1 MEVELMR
8 YMLMRKADPITEAG
22 ELPGQGV
29 LEAMADYNH
38 RMLEAGVF
46 VTGDGLRP
54 SREGC
59 RIERRDGQVRVTH
72 GPFAET
78 RELLAGY
85 SVLEADSLEAAIEWA
100 RQWPAEDGDVTLELR
115 RYFALEDFAPG
126 PGLDKHRAMA
136 RLPSELNVHLCFPGN
151 CREAMAC
158 YAEVIGGRLEALITY
173 GETPAARDTPP
184 ERHDRI
190 IHASLNIRGRRL
202 MGADMAGDCYQAP
215 QGARV
220 HLDYETLD
228 RAEAVFNRLAEGG
241 EVTLPF
247 GATFWAQGFG
257 MLTDRF
263 GVPWMVGCQTGQCP
277 LSEEESQP

>member
-1 MEVELMR
+1 MR
-8 YMLMRKADPITEAG
+8 YMLMRKADDATEAG

-29 LEAMADYNH
+29 LEAMADYNN
-38 RMLEAGVF
+38 RLLEAGHF
-46 VTGDGLRP
+46 VSGDGLRP

-72 GPFAET
+72 GPFADPGQ
-78 RELLAGY
+78 LLAGY
-85 SVLEADSLEAAIEWA
+85 SVLEVDSLEAAIAWA

-115 RYFALEDFAPG
+115 RYFSLEDFAPG

-151 CREAMAC
+151 CREAMTF
-158 YAEVIGGRLEALITY
+158 YAEVTGGRLEALIAY

-190 IHASLNIRGRRL
+190 IHASLNVRGRRL
-202 MGADMAGDCYQAP
+202 MGADMDGDGYQAP
-215 QGARV
+215 RGAQV
-220 HLDYETLD
+220 HLEYDGLGL
-228 RAEAVFNRLAEGG
+228 AEAVFNRLAEGG
-241 EVTLPF
+241 EVTMPF

-263 GVPWMVGCQTGQCP
+263 GVPWMIGCRTGHCP
-277 LSEEESQP
+277 MSEDEEENSP